1 MNVISASRTGL
12 LDEFLRDIAGPAFFV
27 RPLHGE
33 ALPANIKIDLIEDAE
48 GYTLHAELPGVTKQD
63 IHVDIDG
70 PVVSLKAEVK
80 QVDRQTE
87 AERVL
92 RAERYVGAVSRSLQ
106 LPVDIDRD
114 AAQARYDNGVLTLTL
129 PKKRPDT
136 SSKRIT
142 IN

>member
-1 MNVISASRTGL
+1 MNVIASRTGL

-33 ALPANIKIDLIEDAE
+33 ALPATIKIDVSEDAE
-48 GYTLHAELPGVTKQD
+48 GYTLHAELPGVNKQD

-70 PVVSLKAEVK
+70 PVVNLKAEIK
-80 QVDRQTE
+80 QQDRQTE
-87 AERVL
+87 AGRVL
-92 RAERYVGAVSRSLQ
+92 RAERYYGALSRSLQ

>member
-33 ALPANIKIDLIEDAE
+33 ALPANIKIDLSEDAE
-48 GYTLHAELPGVTKQD
+48 SYTLHAELPGVNKQD

-70 PVVSLKAEVK
+70 PVVNLKAEIK
-80 QVDRQTE
+80 QQDRQTE
-87 AERVL
+87 AGRVL
-92 RAERYVGAVSRSLQ
+92 RAERYYGALSRSLQ

>member
-33 ALPANIKIDLIEDAE
+33 ALPATIKIDLSEDAE
-48 GYTLHAELPGVTKQD
+48 GYTLHAELPGVNKQD

-80 QVDRQTE
+80 QQDRQTE
-87 AERVL
+87 AGRVL
-92 RAERYVGAVSRSLQ
+92 RAERYVGSVSRSLQ